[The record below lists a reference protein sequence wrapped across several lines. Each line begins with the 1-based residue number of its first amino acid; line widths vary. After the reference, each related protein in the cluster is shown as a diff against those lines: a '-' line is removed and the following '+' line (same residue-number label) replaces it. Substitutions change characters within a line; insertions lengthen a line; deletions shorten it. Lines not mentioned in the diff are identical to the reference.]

1 MHLAE
6 FKDDTRLNTVATYK
20 EWLRREGLLK
30 DICNLILFYLGIS
43 GSLNIYIYF
52 QLHCNCVLSLFLC
65 ADAYLD
71 DETIEEDGSGDNS
84 ATPMQFPAH
93 ARRPKASQKGMQWFK
108 VFIHYYNIK
117 MLIYNVNIRSIL

>member
-1 MHLAE
+1 MEALIY
-6 FKDDTRLNTVATYK
+6 TYISNSIVTV
-20 EWLRREGLLK
+20 
-30 DICNLILFYLGIS
+30 
-43 GSLNIYIYF
+43 YF
-52 QLHCNCVLSLFLC
+52 HFFVC

-84 ATPMQFPAH
+84 AAPMQFLAH

>member
-20 EWLRREGLLK
+20 EWLKREGLLQ

-43 GSLNIYIYF
+43 GSTNIYISNSIVTMYF
-52 QLHCNCVLSLFLC
+52 HFFVC

-71 DETIEEDGSGDNS
+71 DETTEEDGSGDNS

-93 ARRPKASQKGMQWFK
+93 ARRPKASHKGMQWFR
-108 VFIHYYNIK
+108 VFIH
-117 MLIYNVNIRSIL
+117 